1 MRQEIQTSEH
11 AVIDV
16 SHRPLSNLLCQFS
29 GRSLAV
35 PRSSGSVWILLPTN
49 WTSTVQRNY
58 QWTNY
63 SATTGAVMWSF
74 IHCLH
79 YCLHYLSFFIY
90 LGLLYYLCFLANKDV
105 HYCVTSNNMKLVHCN
120 GCFLFLHR
128 LLEKVTNLNEI
139 SDKIANKV
147 LILTV

>member
-1 MRQEIQTSEH
+1 LDFASDQLNVNGTTKLPMNELLRH
-11 AVIDV
+11 DWRGYVIV
-16 SHRPLSNLLCQFS
+16 HTLSSLLS
-29 GRSLAV
+29 SL
-35 PRSSGSVWILLPTN
+35 
-49 WTSTVQRNY
+49 
-58 QWTNY
+58 
-63 SATTGAVMWSF
+63 SF
-74 IHCLH
+74 
-79 YCLHYLSFFIY
+79 FFIY
-90 LGLLYYLCFLANKDV
+90 LGLLYYLCFLANKDA